1 MRTRKRTTSLI
12 TVSRNAPDTMQ
23 STDTGIQRA
32 LSALAVALWIGLLL
46 VAEQFPETRL
56 WSINHLAFL
65 PDAMRWGVIGAGALA
80 IAFILSGRTKL
91 QSGQSAWMDRWP
103 GALVLIG
110 LIVGIGWVLRAQ
122 TPLLGDG
129 ILRGAD
135 ALVDE
140 APLGSELLASALA
153 QGMIQVGLYSG
164 STGGYGALSLISFI
178 SAGVLALGLWYY
190 APRAGIARPGAFV
203 FWILTFGS
211 FRLLAG
217 YVESYA
223 PAFAMLVLWG
233 VASVG
238 FMRGQLSAWPTIT
251 FCCVALLSH
260 AATLGVVPATLW
272 MLWKG
277 RQDGHSGTTALVS
290 FPVLIVAL
298 TAFIAWEINRQQVGG
313 IGVEAG
319 HFIMPLLPGADNPY
333 SILSLPHIIDFL
345 NQWLLLVP
353 AVIVAAAI
361 VLITRTRPQ
370 PYPDDSSS
378 AQRAIRIFWILA
390 IVPMLLGAFLID
402 PKLGWAR
409 DWDLMTI
416 FATPALVAL
425 ALWLAQIRSA
435 SIRRAAGAVAVISL
449 GLWLAVGARAE
460 SEEQRFEA
468 LLELDPS
475 RAAYGHEILA
485 IYHRV
490 NGRRFGEI
498 KHFKAALEYSDNL
511 RYMANIANAYYKIDR
526 IDDAIDWYQRIYR
539 RDSTYDV
546 ARYSLSLTLMRQQ
559 RYEEA
564 LPHAQWSLA
573 NDPDDP
579 VRSFVL
585 GSILLYLQ
593 RPLNALPHLEKA
605 AKAMPSKSNYL
616 NILGGCYLR
625 LGRKREAQTVWRRA
639 VNANPTDPSPYVNL
653 AGVEF
658 DLGNYGRARQLLDQ
672 YATLVPPS
680 QWSAVP
686 RELHDTLQRID
697 E

>member
-1 MRTRKRTTSLI
+1 MTS
-12 TVSRNAPDTMQ
+12 TN
-23 STDTGIQRA
+23 TGTQRA
-32 LSALAVALWIGLLL
+32 VSALAVALWIGLLL
-46 VAEQFPETRL
+46 IAEQFPETRL

-65 PDAMRWGVIGAGALA
+65 PDAMRWGVIGVGVLA
-80 IAFILSGRTKL
+80 IAFILFGRTRSQPV
-91 QSGQSAWMDRWP
+91 QSEWLHRWP
-103 GALVLIG
+103 GAIVLVG
-110 LIVGIGWVLRAQ
+110 LVVGIGWLLRAQ

-135 ALVDE
+135 ALADE
-140 APLGSELLASALA
+140 TPLGSEVLASALA
-153 QGMIQVGLYSG
+153 QGMIQVGLFTG
-164 STGGYGALSLISFI
+164 STGGYGALSLISVIF
-178 SAGVLALGLWYY
+178 AGVLALGLWYY
-190 APRAGIARPGAFV
+190 APHAGMARPWAFV

-233 VASVG
+233 VTSVG
-238 FMRGQLSAWPTIT
+238 FMRSKLSAWPVIT

-260 AATLGVVPATLW
+260 AATLGVVPATVW
-272 MLWKG
+272 ILWKG
-277 RQDGHSGTTALVS
+277 RQEGRTGTTALVS
-290 FPVLIVAL
+290 FPVLIAAL
-298 TAFIAWEINRQQVGG
+298 TAFLAWDINRQQVGG

-319 HFIMPLLPGADNPY
+319 HFIMPLLPSADNPY
-333 SILSLPHIIDFL
+333 SILSLAHFVDFI
-345 NQWLLLVP
+345 NQWMLLVP
-353 AVIVAAAI
+353 AAVVAA
-361 VLITRTRPQ
+361 VLILITTSRFQ
-370 PYPDDSSS
+370 PSRDDGTESSS
-378 AQRAIRIFWILA
+378 AHRDEHIFWALA
-390 IVPMLLGAFLID
+390 IIPMLLGSILID

-425 ALWLAQIRSA
+425 ALWLAQLNSS
-435 SIRRAAGAVAVISL
+435 SIRRAAATTAVVSL

-460 SEEQRFEA
+460 SEEQRFKA

-475 RAAYGHEILA
+475 RAAYGHEIMA
-485 IYHRV
+485 IYHRI
-490 NGRRFGEI
+490 NDRRLGEI

-511 RYMANIANAYYKIDR
+511 RYMANIANAYYKLDR
-526 IDDAIDWYQRIYR
+526 VDDAIDWYQRIYR

-559 RYEEA
+559 RYQEA
-564 LPHAQWSLA
+564 LPHAEWSLA

-585 GSILLYLQ
+585 GSIFLYLQ
-593 RPLNALPHLEKA
+593 RPLDALPHLEKA
-605 AKAMPSKSNYL
+605 AKAMPSNSDYL

-625 LGRKREAQTVWRRA
+625 LDRKREAQTVWRRA

-680 QWSAVP
+680 QWSPVP
-686 RELHDTLQRID
+686 RELLDTLQKINW
-697 E
+697 